1 MVKINEN
8 INRTYGVVDEI
19 MQEVILA
26 EEEALSLLCFLLEQE
41 NVKFNSRIIK
51 EVISVLNL
59 WNKIPANK
67 IKAKCESIEKT
78 LDKT

>member
-1 MVKINEN
+1 MDKGIKKACEVIDDV
-8 INRTYGVVDEI
+8 I
-19 MQEVILA
+19 QEVILA
-26 EEEALSLLCFLLEQE
+26 EEEALSLLRFLLDNE

-59 WNKIPANK
+59 WNKIPANE
-67 IKAKCESIEKT
+67 IKARCEDAKKM